1 LIFHEKNKMIV
12 TMNDQPSR
20 DEELFTRALGL
31 PVGQRSAFL
40 DQACGDDTSLL
51 QRVKTLLKMHDRA
64 GEFLEQSAQRIAVR
78 TRAEIQVGEKP
89 SDRIG
94 TYKLLQQI
102 GEGGGGIVFM
112 AEQEDF
118 AHRKVALKIIK
129 PGMDTK
135 SVIARFEAERR
146 ALTLMDHP
154 SIAKVF
160 DAGATESGRPYF
172 VMELIRGIKITKYCD
187 ENSLTTEERLGLFVQ
202 VCQAIQHAHQK
213 GIIHRDIKPSNIL
226 VTEQA
231 GGRLLPVVIDF
242 GIAKATSDQRLT
254 EATLFTSFEMVVGT
268 PAYMSPE
275 QASLASV
282 EVDTRTDI
290 YSLGILLYELLTGST
305 PFNTAELL
313 KTGLDE
319 IRRVIREQ
327 EPLRPS
333 VRLSSLAPAELV
345 AVAKYR
351 RTDSVRLIRAVR
363 GDLDWIVVKALEKD
377 RTRRYETVNG
387 LALDVK
393 RFLNNET
400 VLARP
405 PSRLY
410 KFQKTVERNKL
421 VFAGAGI
428 VTTLLVTSLIVVSIL
443 LARER
448 QVRREAD
455 SDKLEA
461 QQVTRFLETTLQ
473 GVGPS
478 VALGRDTTMLREMLD
493 KTADRLGDM
502 TNQPAVEAELC
513 DVIGNLY
520 GEVGNYRRAEDMLG
534 TAVAIRRKVSGPES
548 AETATSLNN
557 LGLAYM
563 NENKLPEAEQAHDE
577 AYKIRLTIFGSENA
591 ETAASL
597 NDLSSVYRQEGKLI
611 EAESMARS
619 ALAVRQKLSTGD
631 SLEVAD
637 SLRNL
642 CIILGDEGK
651 WEDSEE
657 AARRVLKM
665 RSNLLGPVH
674 PLVAAAMDDLA
685 WACGARGKLEEAE
698 KLEQEALSMRLKLLP
713 ENHPDV
719 ALSLYLIG
727 DRMRQMNDMQSADSV
742 LSAAYSIQRK
752 VLGAEDPDLFYTL
765 RSLGLALESE
775 GKLPEAEQ
783 VDRQALDIYRKQ
795 GDMENPQALS
805 EVDNLVRVLKSEKKF
820 NEAEYLLDQILTPEL
835 IAKTSSQRLLY
846 LRADLRAHSGQWQE
860 AAADAMLA
868 FEDQP
873 TDRGLYAMSAALLLE
888 AKEQSKYEQFCNTL
902 LTQFGDTTNIYV
914 ADQIAK
920 SCLFVPVTRTNSE
933 VVYHLADLPV
943 TQGPED
949 QYAMP
954 YFEVCKAL
962 SEYRQ
967 GHYDKAVE
975 WAQQPLKIDG
985 NESHGHAYAILAMA
999 NWRLGK
1005 KAEAQTM
1012 LAKGNDL
1019 APRSMPAEV
1028 AEDPGDRWEHWL
1040 FARIQMDEATAL
1052 ILQQEPVTNN

>member
-1 LIFHEKNKMIV
+1 
-12 TMNDQPSR
+12 MNDQPSR

-31 PVGQRSAFL
+31 PAGERIAFL
-40 DQACGDDTSLL
+40 EQACGDDNALFRQVS
-51 QRVKTLLKMHDRA
+51 TLLRTHDTA
-64 GEFLEQSAQRIAVR
+64 GGFLEQSAQRMAAR
-78 TRAEIQVGEKP
+78 TRAEILVGEKP
-89 SDRIG
+89 GDHIG
-94 TYKLLQQI
+94 CYKLLQQI

-112 AEQEDF
+112 AEQED
-118 AHRKVALKIIK
+118 ATHRKVALKIIK

-160 DAGATESGRPYF
+160 DAGATGSGRPYF
-172 VMELIRGIKITKYCD
+172 VMELIRGIKITRYCD
-187 ENSLTTEERLGLFVQ
+187 ENSLTTEERLELFVQ

-226 VTEQA
+226 VTEPA
-231 GGRLLPVVIDF
+231 GGRPLPVVIDF

-254 EATLFTSFEMVVGT
+254 EATMFTSFEMVVGT

-275 QASLASV
+275 QASLTSG

-290 YSLGILLYELLTGST
+290 YSLGVLLYELLTGST
-305 PFNTAELL
+305 PFDTGELL

-333 VRLSSLAPAELV
+333 ARLGSMPSVELA
-345 AVAKYR
+345 AVAKHR
-351 RTDSVRLIRAVR
+351 KTESVRVIRAVR
-363 GDLDWIVVKALEKD
+363 GDLDWIVMKALEKD
-377 RTRRYETVNG
+377 RTRRYETANG

-410 KFQKTVERNKL
+410 KFQKTVLRNKF
-421 VFAGAGI
+421 VFAAAG
-428 VTTLLVTSLIVVSIL
+428 VVAMLLVTSLIVVSVL

-461 QQVTRFLETTLQ
+461 QQVTKFLETTLQ

-493 KTADRLGDM
+493 QTADRVGDM

-513 DVIGNLY
+513 DLIGNLY
-520 GEVGNYRRAEDMLG
+520 GEVGNYRSAEDMLG

-548 AETATSLNN
+548 AETAASLNN

-563 NENKLPEAEQAHDE
+563 HENKLPEAEQAHHE
-577 AYKIRLTIFGSENA
+577 AYEIRQKIFGPENA
-591 ETAASL
+591 QTATSL
-597 NDLSSVYRQEGKLI
+597 NDLSSVYRQEGKLT
-611 EAESMARS
+611 EAESMARE
-619 ALAVRQKLSTGD
+619 ALAIRQKLFPGD
-631 SLEVAD
+631 NLDVAD

-642 CIILGDEGK
+642 CIILGDESK
-651 WEDSEE
+651 WEESEKI
-657 AARRVLKM
+657 ARQVLDM
-665 RSNLLGPVH
+665 RRKLLGPVH
-674 PLVAAAMDDLA
+674 PAVAAAMDDLA

-727 DRMRQMNDMQSADSV
+727 DRMRQLNDMQSAASI
-742 LSAAYSIQRK
+742 LRAAYSVQQK
-752 VLGAEDPDLFYTL
+752 VLGEDDPDLFYTL

-783 VDRQALDIYRKQ
+783 ADRQALDIYRKQ
-795 GDMENPQALS
+795 GDVENPQALV
-805 EVDNLVRVLKSEKKF
+805 EVESLVNVLKSEKKF
-820 NEAEYLLDQILTPEL
+820 NDAERLLDEILTPEL
-835 IAKTSSQRLLY
+835 AKKTSSETLLF
-846 LRADLRAHSGQWQE
+846 LRADLRGRGGQWQE
-860 AAADAMLA
+860 AAADAALA
-868 FEDQP
+868 FEYQP
-873 TDRGLYAMSAALLLE
+873 TDRGLYSMLAALFVK
-888 AKEQSKYEQFCNTL
+888 ADEQSNYEQFCDTL
-902 LTQFGDTTNIYV
+902 LASFGDTTNVYV
-914 ADQIAK
+914 ADQVAK
-920 SCLFVPVTRTNSE
+920 ACLFLPGIRTNE
-933 VVYHLADLPV
+933 DIVYRLADLPV
-943 TQGPED
+943 TQGADD
-949 QYAMP
+949 QDAMP

-975 WAQQPLKIDG
+975 WAEQPLKIDG

-1005 KAEAQTM
+1005 TAEAQAM
-1012 LAKGNDL
+1012 LARGNDL
-1019 APRSMPAEV
+1019 APQSMPADIV
-1028 AEDPGDRWEHWL
+1028 EDPGDRWEHWL
-1040 FARIQMDEATAL
+1040 YARIQMDEAVAL
-1052 ILQQEPVTNN
+1052 IQHGATTNN

>member
-1 LIFHEKNKMIV
+1 
-12 TMNDQPSR
+12 MNDQPNR
-20 DEELFTRALGL
+20 DEELFTQALGL
-31 PVGQRSAFL
+31 PVGQRTAFL
-40 DQACGDDTSLL
+40 KGACDDDNALL
-51 QRVKTLLKMHDRA
+51 QRVNALLRTHDGA
-64 GEFLEQSAQRIAVR
+64 GGFMDQSAQRMAVS
-78 TRAEIQVGEKP
+78 TRAGIQVGEKP
-89 SDRIG
+89 GDHIG
-94 TYKLLQQI
+94 RYKLLQQI

-112 AEQEDF
+112 AEQEEPP
-118 AHRKVALKIIK
+118 HRKVALKIIK

-172 VMELIRGIKITKYCD
+172 VMELIRGLKITGYCD
-187 ENSLTTEERLGLFVQ
+187 QNLLTTGERLELFVQ

-226 VTEQA
+226 VTEPA
-231 GGRLLPVVIDF
+231 GGSPLPVVIDF

-305 PFNTAELL
+305 PFDTRELL

-333 VRLSSLAPAELV
+333 ARLNSMAPTELV
-345 AVAKYR
+345 AVAKHR
-351 RTDSVRLIRAVR
+351 KTESVRLIRAVR
-363 GDLDWIVVKALEKD
+363 GDLDWIVMKALEKD
-377 RTRRYETVNG
+377 RTRRYETANG

-410 KFQKTVERNKL
+410 KFQKTVLRNKL

-428 VTTLLVTSLIVVSIL
+428 VAALLVTSLIVVSVL

-493 KTADRLGDM
+493 QTADRVGDM

-513 DVIGNLY
+513 DLIGNVY
-520 GEVGNYRRAEDMLG
+520 GEVGNYRRAEEMLG

-563 NENKLPEAEQAHDE
+563 HENELPEAEQAHRE
-577 AYKIRLTIFGSENA
+577 AYNIRQKIFGPENA
-591 ETAASL
+591 ETATSL
-597 NDLSSVYRQEGKLI
+597 NDLSSVYREEGKLT
-611 EAESMARS
+611 EAESMARE
-619 ALAVRQKLSTGD
+619 ALAVRQKLSPGD

-651 WEDSEE
+651 WEE
-657 AARRVLKM
+657 AESTARQVLEIRRK
-665 RSNLLGPVH
+665 LLGPVD
-674 PLVAAAMDDLA
+674 PSVAAAMDDLA
-685 WACGARGKLEEAE
+685 WACGSRGKLEEAE
-698 KLEQEALSMRLKLLP
+698 KLEQGALSMRLKLLP
-713 ENHPDV
+713 GNHPDV

-727 DRMRQMNDMQSADSV
+727 DRMRELNDMQSADSI

-752 VLGAEDPDLFYTL
+752 VLGEDDPDLFYTL

-775 GKLPEAEQ
+775 GKLPESEQ
-783 VDRQALDIYRKQ
+783 VDRQALDIYLKQ
-795 GDMENPQALS
+795 GDTENPQALS
-805 EVDNLVRVLKSEKKF
+805 EVENLVRVLKSEKKF
-820 NEAEYLLDQILTPEL
+820 NDAEHLLDEILTPGL
-835 IAKTSSQRLLY
+835 MGKISSQRLLS
-846 LRADLRAHSGQWQE
+846 LRADLRGRSGQWQE
-860 AAADAMLA
+860 AADDAALA
-868 FEDQP
+868 FEYQP
-873 TDRGLYAMSAALLLE
+873 TDLGLYSMLAALLVE
-888 AKEQSKYEQFCNTL
+888 AKERPRYEQFCHTL
-902 LTQFGDTTNIYV
+902 LTKFSDTTNVYV
-914 ADQIAK
+914 ADQVAK
-920 SCLFVPVTRTNSE
+920 ASLFLPGTSTNME
-933 VVYHLADLPV
+933 TAYRLADLPV
-943 TQGPED
+943 TRGTNDPE
-949 QYAMP
+949 AMP

-967 GHYDKAVE
+967 GHYDEAIE

-1005 KAEAQTM
+1005 TAEAQAM

-1019 APRSMPAEV
+1019 APQSMPVEIV
-1028 AEDPGDRWEHWL
+1028 EDPGDRWEHWL
-1040 FARIQMDEATAL
+1040 YARIQMDEATAL
-1052 ILQQEPVTNN
+1052 LQQGSTTNNWQSAEKIVAPTGN